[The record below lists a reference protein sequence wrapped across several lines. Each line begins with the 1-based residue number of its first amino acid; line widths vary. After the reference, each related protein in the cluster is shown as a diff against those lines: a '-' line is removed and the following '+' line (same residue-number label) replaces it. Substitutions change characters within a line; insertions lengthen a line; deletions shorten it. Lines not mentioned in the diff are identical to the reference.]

1 MCFLV
6 LIEKIEAPSL
16 HTFNVEATLI
26 DWPLYFKV
34 LGLTLGPRQ
43 LLHLFIKW
51 LILPFSCCSV
61 PVSWCMYEPPCRD
74 TGGLGRT
81 AVPGRAPH
89 WHARCRAIELIP
101 AGPVQWKCTGVKQYA
116 DKVRTQSAVLHSNV
130 KVKDVWISW
139 CENLQDFLIPPLS
152 RLILIL
158 IPLCPSACASYISIA
173 NAI

>member
-116 DKVRTQSAVLHSNV
+116 DKVRTQSAAQQCQSQGRLNQLMRES
-130 KVKDVWISW
+130 
-139 CENLQDFLIPPLS
+139 S
-152 RLILIL
+152 RL
-158 IPLCPSACASYISIA
+158 PHSPTFPPNPYPYPSLSLRVRVIH
-173 NAI
+173 